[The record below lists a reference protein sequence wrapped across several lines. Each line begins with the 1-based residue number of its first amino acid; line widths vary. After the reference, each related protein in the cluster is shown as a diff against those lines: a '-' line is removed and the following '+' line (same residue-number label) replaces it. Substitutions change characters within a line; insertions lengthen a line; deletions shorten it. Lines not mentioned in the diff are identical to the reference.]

1 MDGAEQRSDPRGI
14 ATPPKRRRDGEH
26 VEVRA

>member
-1 MDGAEQRSDPRGI
+1 MDDAEQRSPQRGI
-14 ATPPKRRRDGEH
+14 ATPHQRRRDGEH